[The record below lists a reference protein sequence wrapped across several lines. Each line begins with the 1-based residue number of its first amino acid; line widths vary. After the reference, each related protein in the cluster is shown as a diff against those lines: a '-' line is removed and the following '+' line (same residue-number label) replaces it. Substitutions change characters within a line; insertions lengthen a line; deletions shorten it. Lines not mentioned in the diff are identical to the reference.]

1 MRKTILTLCASVFAF
16 ASINAFAQT
25 EAGHGFVGAKS
36 GIGFSSAK
44 TSTKVGGKSTSDPSV
59 NAFNLN
65 LNGGYFVIDNL
76 AIGGL
81 VDLGVGF
88 TGDDSAV
95 AYKVAPKVT
104 YFAPVDSQFRP
115 YANLYVGYAGLK
127 TTTKN
132 QTDNK
137 TVSERNGALAV
148 GGGIGVAYFLQSNIA
163 LSLELGYDSQISN
176 KKVAEET
183 VTTTAG
189 TFAPALGFTLFF

>member
-1 MRKTILTLCASVFAF
+1 MRKTILALCASVFAF

-36 GIGFSSAK
+36 GIGFN
-44 TSTKVGGKSTSDPSV
+44 STKVSTKTGKSTVSTPAD
-59 NAFNLN
+59 NNFNLN

-88 TGDDSAV
+88 SGDNSNV
-95 AYKVAPKVT
+95 AYTVAPKLT
-104 YFAPVDSQFRP
+104 YFVPVDSQFRP
-115 YANLYVGYAGLK
+115 YANLYVGYAGMSSTHKDANKK
-127 TTTKN
+127 TVTTK
-132 QTDNK
+132 D
-137 TVSERNGALAV
+137 GALAV

-163 LSLELGYDSQISN
+163 LSLELGYDSQLSN
-176 KKVAEET
+176 KKVGKET
-183 VTTTAG
+183 VSTRRG